1 MLDGLNAWIEAFGLI
16 FAAVFNAPLYGE
28 LTYGWFIVGSAVIGI
43 MITFFISKMK

>member
-1 MLDGLNAWIEAFGLI
+1 MLEGLNAWIEVFGLI

-28 LTYGWFIVGSAVIGI
+28 LTYGWFLVGSAVIGI